1 MGSVFNGVMKIVS
14 TLIGVLMVCM
24 GGVWFLQGTGIAFQV
39 GFMAGDP
46 HWAIYGAILALVGL
60 AQVIWSLRRPN

>member
-1 MGSVFNGVMKIVS
+1 MSSLFNGVMKVVS

-24 GGVWFLQGTGIAFQV
+24 GGVWFLQGTGVAFQV

-46 HWAIYGAILALVGL
+46 HWAIYGAILALVGVCQ
-60 AQVIWSLRRPN
+60 AVWSITRR

>member
-1 MGSVFNGVMKIVS
+1 MSSLFNGVMKIVS

-39 GFMAGDP
+39 GFMAGDA
-46 HWAIYGAILALVGL
+46 HWAIYGAILALVGVCQ
-60 AQVIWSLRRPN
+60 AIWSVTRRN

>member
-1 MGSVFNGVMKIVS
+1 MGSAFNTVMKIVS

-46 HWAIYGAILALVGL
+46 HWAIYGAILAVVGVC
-60 AQVIWSLRRPN
+60 QVIWSVTRRS

>member
-14 TLIGVLMVCM
+14 TLIGVLMVVM
-24 GGVWFLQGTGIAFQV
+24 GGIWVLQGTGIAFQV

-46 HWAIYGAILALVGL
+46 HWAIYGAILAIVGL
-60 AQVIWSLRRPN
+60 CQVIWSVTRRN

>member
-1 MGSVFNGVMKIVS
+1 MGSAFNTVMTIDS

-46 HWAIYGAILALVGL
+46 HWAIYGAILAIVGVCE
-60 AQVIWSLRRPN
+60 VIWSVSRRS

>member
-1 MGSVFNGVMKIVS
+1 MGSVFNTVMKVVS

-24 GGVWFLQGTGIAFQV
+24 GGVWFLQGTGVAFQV

-46 HWAIYGAILALVGL
+46 QWAIYGALLAIIGVCQ
-60 AQVIWSLRRPN
+60 AIWSVTRRN

>member
-1 MGSVFNGVMKIVS
+1 MGSAFNTVMKIVS

-46 HWAIYGAILALVGL
+46 HWAIYGAILAIVGVC
-60 AQVIWSLRRPN
+60 QVIWSVTRRS

>member
-1 MGSVFNGVMKIVS
+1 MSSLFNGAMKVVS

-24 GGVWFLQGTGIAFQV
+24 GGVWFLQGTGVAFQV

-46 HWAIYGAILALVGL
+46 HWAIYGAILALVGVCQ
-60 AQVIWSLRRPN
+60 AVWSITRR

>member
-1 MGSVFNGVMKIVS
+1 MSSAFNTVMKIVS